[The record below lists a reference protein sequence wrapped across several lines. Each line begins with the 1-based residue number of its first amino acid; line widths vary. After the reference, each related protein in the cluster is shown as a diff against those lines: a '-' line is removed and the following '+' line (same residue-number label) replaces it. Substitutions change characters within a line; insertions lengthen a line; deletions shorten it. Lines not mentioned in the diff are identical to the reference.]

1 MRNPRHFPRHHDADS
16 FSSVDHVSLGAPR
29 DALGLQNHF

>member
-16 FSSVDHVSLGAPR
+16 VSSVDHFSPVALW